1 MASTFVSYL
10 ACYNIC
16 YSLAKDS
23 HYISKLKLPKI
34 DVTGTGNALAVT
46 KIRTSAVSSVT
57 HVTENP
63 NKKVEQTRQNIP
75 TTIQFVDLHRQGR
88 IIDNGVRYRQMVVIR
103 SYEVGPDKTA
113 TLESILNLLQETA
126 LNHVWMSGL
135 LGDGFGATHGMARND
150 LMWVVSKLQLQVEQ
164 YPIWGEVLQLD
175 TWVGA
180 SGKNGMRRDW
190 ELRSQATGVVFARAT
205 STWVMMNKKTR
216 RLSKMPDEVRAE
228 ISPWFIEK
236 RAITEDT
243 LEKIRKLDD
252 SAKHGTS
259 SLKPKRSD
267 LDMNHHVNNVKY
279 VGWMLETMPD
289 EFMEEYQLSNI
300 ILEYRK
306 ECGSSDIVQALSEPD
321 EDNRTINESLGSLN
335 GMQLKYTH
343 LLQTKGEVKNEEM
356 VRGRTTWR
364 RKQFKMPFPM

>member
-1 MASTFVSYL
+1 MASSFVSYL

-16 YSLAKDS
+16 YFLAKDS
-23 HYISKLKLPKI
+23 HNLSKLKLPKI
-34 DVTGTGNALAVT
+34 DISRAGNTSAVT
-46 KIRTSAVSSVT
+46 KITTSAVSSFT
-57 HVTENP
+57 HVTENLDT
-63 NKKVEQTRQNIP
+63 KQKQTRQNIP
-75 TTIQFVDLHRQGR
+75 TTKQFVDPHRQGR

-113 TLESILNLLQETA
+113 TLESILNLLQETG

-135 LGDGFGATHGMARND
+135 LGDGFGATHGMTRND

-190 ELRSQATGVVFARAT
+190 ELRSQATGIVFARAT

-216 RLSKMPDEVRAE
+216 RLSKMLDEVRAE

-236 RAITEDT
+236 QAIMEDT
-243 LEKIRKLDD
+243 PEKIKKLDD
-252 SAKHGTS
+252 TAKHGTS
-259 SLKPKRSD
+259 SLKAKRSD

-300 ILEYRK
+300 ILEYKK

-321 EDNRTINESLGSLN
+321 EDNRTINGSLGSLN

-343 LLQTKGEVKNEEM
+343 LLQTKGEVRKEEI

-364 RKQFKMPFPM
+364 KKHFKMPFPM